1 MKGVKRALV
10 FVLALTLMTLPAMAA
25 GSHST
30 LGVYELNVESGYAL
44 TPLKADGSPADRYSG
59 QFDGSVSTVYEGA
72 EKFKLSFSGSA
83 DQYVVFLLK
92 DGSVPTESNIAYI
105 DQTGGV
111 TTIEF
116 TLFPYQLESGNY
128 NVYLSGTNFAYTCVA
143 SFKVTNSWEEAPY
156 TLGDVNSD
164 GNINSR
170 DAMLILQYAVDPVG
184 YSLSQTQLM
193 AADVNND
200 TEVNS
205 RDALFVLQKS
215 VGMDVGF

>member
-30 LGVYELNVESGYAL
+30 LGVYELNVEGGYAL

-128 NVYLSGTNFAYTCVA
+128 NVYLSGTNFAYTRVA

-156 TLGDVNSD
+156 TLGDVSLNGTID
-164 GNINSR
+164 TY
-170 DAMLILQYAVDPVG
+170 DASLVLQYMVGALSLSPTQLSAADYSENGHVDTYDASLILQHIVSG
-184 YSLSQTQLM
+184 
-193 AADVNND
+193 
-200 TEVNS
+200 
-205 RDALFVLQKS
+205 
-215 VGMDVGF
+215 

>member
-30 LGVYELNVESGYAL
+30 LGVYELNVEGGYAL

-156 TLGDVNSD
+156 TLGDVDQD
-164 GNINSR
+164 GRITAY
-170 DAMLILQYAVDPVG
+170 DASLILQSISEITVLTP
-184 YSLSQTQLM
+184 SQEE
-193 AADVNND
+193 AADTDHNGTVTAFD
-200 TEVNS
+200 AS
-205 RDALFVLQKS
+205 RIIQYVS
-215 VGMDVGF
+215 EIISGF

>member
-1 MKGVKRALV
+1 
-10 FVLALTLMTLPAMAA
+10 MTLPAMAA

-30 LGVYELNVESGYAL
+30 LGVYELNVEGGYAL

-92 DGSVPTESNIAYI
+92 DGNVPTESNIAYI

-128 NVYLSGTNFAYTCVA
+128 NVYLSGTNFAYTRVA

-156 TLGDVNSD
+156 TLGDVSLNGTID
-164 GNINSR
+164 TY
-170 DAMLILQYAVDPVG
+170 DASLVLQYMVGALSLSPTQLSAADYSENGHVDTYDASLILQHIVSG
-184 YSLSQTQLM
+184 
-193 AADVNND
+193 
-200 TEVNS
+200 
-205 RDALFVLQKS
+205 
-215 VGMDVGF
+215 

>member
-1 MKGVKRALV
+1 
-10 FVLALTLMTLPAMAA
+10 MAA

-30 LGVYELNVESGYAL
+30 LGVYELNVEGGYAL

-92 DGSVPTESNIAYI
+92 DGNVPTESNIAYI

-128 NVYLSGTNFAYTCVA
+128 NVYLSGTNFAYTRVA

-156 TLGDVNSD
+156 TLGDVSLNGTID
-164 GNINSR
+164 TY
-170 DAMLILQYAVDPVG
+170 DASLVLQYMVGALSLSPTQLSAADYSENGHVDTYDASLILQHIVSG
-184 YSLSQTQLM
+184 
-193 AADVNND
+193 
-200 TEVNS
+200 
-205 RDALFVLQKS
+205 
-215 VGMDVGF
+215 

>member
-1 MKGVKRALV
+1 MKKLKQLLA
-10 FVLALTLMTLPAMAA
+10 FTLALALLAIPAMAA

-92 DGSVPTESNIAYI
+92 DGNVPTESNIAYI

-128 NVYLSGTNFAYTCVA
+128 NVYLSGTNFAYTRVA
-143 SFKVTNSWEEAPY
+143 SLKVTNSWEEAPY
-156 TLGDVNSD
+156 TLGDVSLNGTID
-164 GNINSR
+164 TY
-170 DAMLILQYAVDPVG
+170 DASLVLQYMVGALSLSPTQLSAADYSENGHVDTYDASLILQHIVSG
-184 YSLSQTQLM
+184 
-193 AADVNND
+193 
-200 TEVNS
+200 
-205 RDALFVLQKS
+205 
-215 VGMDVGF
+215 

>member
-1 MKGVKRALV
+1 MVKRAKRLIA
-10 FVLALTLMTLPAMAA
+10 FALALTLLTLPAVAA
-25 GSHST
+25 GGDTHST

-83 DQYVVFLLK
+83 DQYVVFLL
-92 DGSVPTESNIAYI
+92 GNGGTVPTESNIEYI

-116 TLFPYQLESGNY
+116 TLFPYQLESGDY
-128 NVYLSGTNFAYTCVA
+128 NVYLSGTNFAYTRVA

-156 TLGDVNSD
+156 TLGDVSLNGTID
-164 GNINSR
+164 TY
-170 DAMLILQYAVDPVG
+170 DASLVLQYMVGALSLSPTQLSAADYSENGHVDTYDASLILQHIVSG
-184 YSLSQTQLM
+184 
-193 AADVNND
+193 
-200 TEVNS
+200 
-205 RDALFVLQKS
+205 
-215 VGMDVGF
+215 

>member
-30 LGVYELNVESGYAL
+30 LGVYELNVEGGYAL

-92 DGSVPTESNIAYI
+92 DGNVPTESNIAYI

-128 NVYLSGTNFAYTCVA
+128 NVYLSGTNFAYTRVA

-156 TLGDVNSD
+156 TLGDVSLNGTID
-164 GNINSR
+164 TY
-170 DAMLILQYAVDPVG
+170 DASLVLQYMVGALSLSPTQLSAADYSENGHVDTYDASLILQHIVSG
-184 YSLSQTQLM
+184 
-193 AADVNND
+193 
-200 TEVNS
+200 
-205 RDALFVLQKS
+205 
-215 VGMDVGF
+215 

>member
-1 MKGVKRALV
+1 MKKLKQLLA
-10 FVLALTLMTLPAMAA
+10 FTLALALLAIPAMAA

-30 LGVYELNVESGYAL
+30 LGVYELNVEGGYAL

-92 DGSVPTESNIAYI
+92 DGNVPTESNIAYI

-128 NVYLSGTNFAYTCVA
+128 NVYLSGTNFAYTRVA

-156 TLGDVNSD
+156 TLGDVSLNGTID
-164 GNINSR
+164 TY
-170 DAMLILQYAVDPVG
+170 DASLVLQYMVGALSLSPTQLSAADYSENGHVDTYDASLILQHIVSG
-184 YSLSQTQLM
+184 
-193 AADVNND
+193 
-200 TEVNS
+200 
-205 RDALFVLQKS
+205 
-215 VGMDVGF
+215 

>member
-30 LGVYELNVESGYAL
+30 LGVYELNVEGGYAL

-128 NVYLSGTNFAYTCVA
+128 NVYLSGTNFAYTRVA
-143 SFKVTNSWEEAPY
+143 NFKVTNSWEEAPY
-156 TLGDVNSD
+156 TLGDVNQDES
-164 GNINSR
+164 I
-170 DAMLILQYAVDPVG
+170 DALDSLTVLQASVDLI
-184 YSLSQTQLM
+184 SLTSTEFS
-193 AADVNND
+193 AADVNVD
-200 TEVNS
+200 GRV
-205 RDALFVLQKS
+205 DALDALAILQKS
-215 VGMDVGF
+215 VGIDAGF